1 MVSEC
6 ENKYIR
12 VNEYRSSVWLAELL
26 CFILWILVYH
36 VRRRLTSAVNSNTE
50 IDIINVYKK
59 NTCNKKLFI

>member
-1 MVSEC
+1 MVSGC

-26 CFILWILVYH
+26 YLLWMLVYH
-36 VRRRLTSAVNSNTE
+36 VRRRLTSVVNSNTE

-59 NTCNKKLFI
+59 NTCNRKLFI